1 MDLSRTVGW
10 FTTVYPALLSLDR
23 EAGPGTAL
31 QSIKEQLRAIP
42 ANGIGYGL
50 LRYMGD
56 GSVAVGSSSRYGFL
70 ADHGTGGAFWTAS
83 SSCPLPRHH
92 RRPKAFRPV
101 KAPRRAF
108 TLDTVAPAR

>member
-1 MDLSRTVGW
+1 FDDVDLSRTVGW

-50 LRYMGD
+50 LRYLAAD
-56 GSVAVGSSSRYGFL
+56 PNVAGALRAVPHPEVSFNYLSRCSRNC
-70 ADHGTGGAFWTAS
+70 T
-83 SSCPLPRHH
+83 
-92 RRPKAFRPV
+92 PV
-101 KAPRRAF
+101 N
-108 TLDTVAPAR
+108 ARMIRKSP